1 MPQGIIVRLAQC
13 PKNESQQEN
22 MQAIYLQSDEDKYT
36 TYCGENQH
44 KSDRLPDVRE
54 ADYRVMY

>member
-1 MPQGIIVRLAQC
+1 
-13 PKNESQQEN
+13 

-54 ADYRVMY
+54 ADYGVMY